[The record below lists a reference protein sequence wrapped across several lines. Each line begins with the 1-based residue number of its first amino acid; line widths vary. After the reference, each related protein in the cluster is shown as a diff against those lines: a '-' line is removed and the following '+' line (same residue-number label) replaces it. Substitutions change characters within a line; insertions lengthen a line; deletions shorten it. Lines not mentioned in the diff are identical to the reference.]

1 MFLARPRAAHC
12 AILGRLAYTN
22 TRDTSQ
28 RSLTAHVLGKVT
40 VAALDQA
47 LIPKPVA
54 YLQCLCDLLRPCRG
68 KPSEY
73 VQKVFPIIIVPM
85 YHDDPISLR
94 AKLTQYRSG
103 LAGVMRSNRAP
114 SCSMQGFKFK
124 PHAVESTYNSTAPPR
139 DLAGGGQASW

>member
-47 LIPKPVA
+47 LIQKPVA
-54 YLQCLCDLLRPCRG
+54 DLRCLCDPLRPCRG
-68 KPSEY
+68 KTFFTSEY
-73 VQKVFPIIIVPM
+73 VQKVFPIIIVPL

-94 AKLTQYRSG
+94 AMLTQYRSG
-103 LAGVMRSNRAP
+103 LAGA
-114 SCSMQGFKFK
+114 
-124 PHAVESTYNSTAPPR
+124 
-139 DLAGGGQASW
+139 

>member
-54 YLQCLCDLLRPCRG
+54 YPEVSAICYDRAWQTFRIC
-68 KPSEY
+68 SEGI
-73 VQKVFPIIIVPM
+73 PDHHSTDVP
-85 YHDDPISLR
+85 
-94 AKLTQYRSG
+94 
-103 LAGVMRSNRAP
+103 
-114 SCSMQGFKFK
+114 
-124 PHAVESTYNSTAPPR
+124 
-139 DLAGGGQASW
+139 